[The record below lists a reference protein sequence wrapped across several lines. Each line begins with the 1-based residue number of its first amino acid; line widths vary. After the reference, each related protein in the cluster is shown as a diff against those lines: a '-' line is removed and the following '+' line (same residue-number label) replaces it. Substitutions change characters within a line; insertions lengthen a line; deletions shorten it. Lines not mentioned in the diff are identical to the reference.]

1 MASTLTQ
8 LLYHGIWS
16 TKDRATLITPS
27 IEESVWKI
35 LASVATHNEIHIIR
49 AGGIEDHVHVLMRIP
64 KTMSVADAM
73 RRIKG
78 GSAKYINEERL
89 CPTRFAWQDGYG
101 AFSVSAS
108 AVPEVTAYIAG
119 QRDHHKKRGF
129 QDEFLDFLDK
139 HGVEYHERYVWG

>member
-16 TKDRATLITPS
+16 TKDRAPLITRA
-27 IEESVWKI
+27 IEENVWKI
-35 LASVATHNEIHIIR
+35 LASVATHNEIHVIR
-49 AGGIEDHVHVLMRIP
+49 AGGIDDHVHVLMRIP

-89 CPTRFAWQDGYG
+89 CQGRFGWQDGYG

-108 AVPEVTAYIAG
+108 SVPAVTAYIAS
-119 QRDHHKKRGF
+119 QRDHHRMRGF
-129 QDEFLDFLDK
+129 QDEFLDFLEK
-139 HGVEYHERYVWG
+139 HGVEYDERYVWG